1 MNADTLLENFEILAE
16 APGGISRLRELV
28 IALAVSGQIVKMRM
42 HDDDTVDDL
51 LQCTAGE
58 VDPYPEMSE
67 KRFDIP
73 LHWTWVP
80 LASIARHQL
89 GKMLNT
95 GKMKGERVKYLRS
108 VNVRQ
113 DGRIDLSDVKEM
125 LIPIDELE
133 KYSVKLDDVFVNEGG
148 DVGRNAIWL
157 IESEERFAFQ
167 NQLHRLRPICGVSS
181 RYLQLVFRDAK
192 SRGVIA
198 ELSSGVT
205 IQHFSASSIRKLA
218 IPLPPLAEQKR
229 IVAKVDELMALC
241 DQLEQ
246 QQRLRDNLRIAT
258 RKSAIDAISTATTP
272 EELETAWK
280 RINSNWEVIA
290 DTPESVGTL
299 RQLLLDLAV
308 RGLLVSQSRNDQA
321 AIEFL
326 KKFSKKLER
335 LPDVRG
341 DVPFQIPESWI
352 WVTFS
357 EISKNRDS
365 ERIPL
370 SKLSRENRKGK
381 FDYYGASGVIDSI
394 DDYLFDKPL
403 LLIGEDG
410 ANLVNRST
418 PIAFIATG
426 KYWVNNHA
434 HVIDSF
440 DTDALKYLALAINQ
454 MDLKPFL
461 TGTAQPKLNQ
471 AKLNKLRIPLPP
483 HAEQKRIVAK
493 VDELMA
499 LCDQLEARLKVRSEV
514 AEKFARSVV
523 NAA

>member
-16 APGGISRLRELV
+16 APGGIDRLRELV

-42 HDDDTVDDL
+42 PDDDTVDEL
-51 LQCTAGE
+51 LRCAAGE
-58 VDPYPEMSE
+58 VDPYPEMSK
-67 KRFDIP
+67 KRFDVP

-133 KYSVKLDDVFVNEGG
+133 KYSVKSDDIFVNEGG

-167 NQLHRLRPICGVSS
+167 NQLHRLRPICGISS

-218 IPLPPLAEQKR
+218 IPLPPLAEQKH

-246 QQRLRDNLRIAT
+246 QQKQRDNLRTAT

-272 EELETAWK
+272 EELEATWK
-280 RINSNWEVIA
+280 RINNNWDVIA
-290 DTPESVGTL
+290 DTPESIDHLRSLVINLGVQGQLFSPQEIGTDGYPISWKTRKFGGYCDIEGGSQPPKDYFINEL
-299 RQLLLDLAV
+299 KPDYV
-308 RGLLVSQSRNDQA
+308 RL
-321 AIEFL
+321 
-326 KKFSKKLER
+326 
-335 LPDVRG
+335 
-341 DVPFQIPESWI
+341 FQIRDLGTNPVPVFIPRTMAKS
-352 WVTFS
+352 FS
-357 EISKNRDS
+357 VVGDILIGR
-365 ERIPL
+365 
-370 SKLSRENRKGK
+370 
-381 FDYYGASGVIDSI
+381 YGASVGKI
-394 DDYLFDKPL
+394 FRAQ
-403 LLIGEDG
+403 DG
-410 ANLVNRST
+410 AYNVALVKFVFPKDDLMADFVFWMLQSSRIQAIFSGMSRSAQAGFNKRDLAGLDI
-418 PIAFIATG
+418 PIPEM
-426 KYWVNNHA
+426 K
-434 HVIDSF
+434 
-440 DTDALKYLALAINQ
+440 
-454 MDLKPFL
+454 
-461 TGTAQPKLNQ
+461 
-471 AKLNKLRIPLPP
+471 
-483 HAEQKRIVAK
+483 EQKQIVAK
-493 VDELMA
+493 IDELMA

>member
-1 MNADTLLENFEILAE
+1 M
-16 APGGISRLRELV
+16 P
-28 IALAVSGQIVKMRM
+28 
-42 HDDDTVDDL
+42 DDDTVDEL
-51 LQCTAGE
+51 LQCTADE

-246 QQRLRDNLRIAT
+246 KQKQRDNLRIAT
-258 RKSAIDAISTATTP
+258 RKSVIDAISTATAP
-272 EELETAWK
+272 EELATAWK
-280 RINSNWEVIA
+280 RINNNWEVIA
-290 DTPESVGTL
+290 DSLASV
-299 RQLLLDLAV
+299 DH
-308 RGLLVSQSRNDQA
+308 
-321 AIEFL
+321 L
-326 KKFSKKLER
+326 KKLI
-335 LPDVRG
+335 LA
-341 DVPFQIPESWI
+341 
-352 WVTFS
+352 
-357 EISKNRDS
+357 N
-365 ERIPL
+365 
-370 SKLSRENRKGK
+370 
-381 FDYYGASGVIDSI
+381 GASGTFLLKGPRTNFAGLRKTLGELCEIYQPKTISTRELIENGMHLVYGANGVIGRYDKFNHEFEEVLVTCRGATCGTVNVSVPKSWI
-394 DDYLFDKPL
+394 NGNAMVVQPKSNGLSKDYLAMILRGIDY
-403 LLIGEDG
+403 
-410 ANLVNRST
+410 AS
-418 PIAFIATG
+418 
-426 KYWVNNHA
+426 
-434 HVIDSF
+434 VI
-440 DTDALKYLALAINQ
+440 
-454 MDLKPFL
+454 
-461 TGTAQPKLNQ
+461 TGTAQPQ
-471 AKLNKLRIPLPP
+471 ITRQPLSKISIFVPSV
-483 HAEQKRIVAK
+483 AEQKQIVAK

-499 LCDQLEARLKVRSEV
+499 LCDQLEVELNVRNQV